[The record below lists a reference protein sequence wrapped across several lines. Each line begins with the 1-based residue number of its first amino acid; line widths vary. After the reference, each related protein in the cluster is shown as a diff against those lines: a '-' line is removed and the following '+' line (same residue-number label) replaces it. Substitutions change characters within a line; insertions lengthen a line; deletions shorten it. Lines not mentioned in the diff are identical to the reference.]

1 MIAWKVLQKGALVM
15 LVCLVNAF
23 RDRMTEDDIVGTH
36 YLPLSLMCST
46 GEFGDYQFQSKHLV
60 SLAISCFFN
69 LLFYLVVDDT
79 NLLVTQN
86 CPLFTVLP
94 LNQWFYWSIC

>member
-1 MIAWKVLQKGALVM
+1 MLQKGALVM
-15 LVCLVNAF
+15 LICLVNAF

-60 SLAISCFFN
+60 SLAISCF
-69 LLFYLVVDDT
+69 L
-79 NLLVTQN
+79 
-86 CPLFTVLP
+86 
-94 LNQWFYWSIC
+94 ICFFIL